1 MIGFYTLHHYRLY
14 RDTIT
19 HTIHG
24 DKSNIEN
31 CFLQKTIRELMKE
44 TKAEL
49 LAKQFPEEADDC
61 LQMNLM
67 MGSCFLPGEL

>member
-1 MIGFYTLHHYRLY
+1 M
-14 RDTIT
+14 
-19 HTIHG
+19 
-24 DKSNIEN
+24 
-31 CFLQKTIRELMKE
+31 LMKE

-67 MGSCFLPGEL
+67 MGSCFLSDELWFFRQNVANWNWQILKSFFKEQHLDKKRTMVTRDQSRS